1 LVLQRGHSRDF
12 STLLN
17 FRLFQRYRPYTD
29 LAYCW
34 KILQTVFAALSL
46 GWIMRR
52 REVILLL
59 AGTTL
64 ASSTVVRAQQP
75 GRLRRIGVVM
85 LYPEKDPQGQLRS
98 IAFRQQLEKLGWTVG
113 VDIQINFKWGTGDAD
128 WVRSAT
134 EDVLGGK
141 PDVLLANGDAAAKAA
156 QRATRTIPIIFIGSG
171 DPVGDGLIQSL
182 ARPGGNLTGFTV
194 MEPSLGAK
202 LLGILKQVAPHVTRV
217 ATLVNPDNANH
228 HRITSL
234 LAAAALDFGVE
245 FVSATGREPAEIEA
259 AMGQWGQG
267 VGYGVIVPSDPVTNS
282 RRGLVVELAARYRL
296 PTIYALRS
304 AVVDGGLMSYG
315 VDIVE
320 LFRQAAIYADRIV
333 RGEKPAELPVQL
345 PAKFELVAN
354 LKTAKAQGFDIPA
367 SLLSTADEVIE

>member
-1 LVLQRGHSRDF
+1 M
-12 STLLN
+12 
-17 FRLFQRYRPYTD
+17 
-29 LAYCW
+29 
-34 KILQTVFAALSL
+34 K
-46 GWIMRR
+46 R

-75 GRLRRIGVVM
+75 GRLRRIGVIM

-113 VDIQINFKWGTGDAD
+113 VDIQINFNWGTGDAD

-134 EDVLGGK
+134 EDVLSGK
-141 PDVLLANGDAAAKAA
+141 PDVLLANGDGAAKAA

-171 DPVGDGLIQSL
+171 DPVGDGLIESL

-228 HRITSL
+228 HRITGL

-245 FVSATGREPAEIEA
+245 LVSATGREAAEIEA
-259 AMGQWGQG
+259 AMGQWGHG
-267 VGYGVIVPSDPVTNS
+267 MNYGVIVPSDPVTNS

>member
-1 LVLQRGHSRDF
+1 
-12 STLLN
+12 
-17 FRLFQRYRPYTD
+17 
-29 LAYCW
+29 
-34 KILQTVFAALSL
+34 
-46 GWIMRR
+46 MRR
-52 REVILLL
+52 REVIFLV
-59 AGTTL
+59 AGTML
-64 ASSTVVRAQQP
+64 ASSPVARAQHP
-75 GRLRRIGVVM
+75 GKLRRIGIVM
-85 LYPEKDPQGQLRS
+85 LYPENDRQGQLRS
-98 IAFRQQLEKLGWTVG
+98 IAFRQQLEKLGWAVG
-113 VDIQINFKWGTGDAD
+113 GDLHIDLKWGTGDAD

-134 EDVLGGK
+134 EDVLSGK

-156 QRATRTIPIIFIGSG
+156 QRTTRTVPIIFIGSG

-228 HRITSL
+228 HRIATL
-234 LAAAALDFGVE
+234 LAAAALDFGVDI
-245 FVSATGREPAEIEA
+245 VSATGREASEIEA
-259 AMGQWGQG
+259 AMGQWGRE

-320 LFRQAAIYADRIV
+320 IFRQAAIYADRIV
-333 RGEKPAELPVQL
+333 RGANPAELPVQL

-354 LKTAKAQGFDIPA
+354 LKTAKAQGFEIPP